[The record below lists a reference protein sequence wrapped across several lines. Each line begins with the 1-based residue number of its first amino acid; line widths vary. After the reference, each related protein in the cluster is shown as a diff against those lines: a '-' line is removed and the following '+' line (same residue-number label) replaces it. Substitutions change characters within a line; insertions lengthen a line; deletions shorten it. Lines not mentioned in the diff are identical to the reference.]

1 MLADL
6 GDLSQIAMPYDE
18 NGTALGHHGY
28 LDWPAGTARCS
39 AGSLAKFLISFMQD
53 GVYDGTTILSA
64 DTIEEM
70 RTVQYEDLSYSQ
82 GLVWYWDEIQ
92 NYEVLGHTGGDPG
105 VSSEM
110 YYDPVTMHG
119 YIWLA
124 NAEVDP
130 DLGKLLLNYAMDLK
144 AVVTTV

>member
-1 MLADL
+1 
-6 GDLSQIAMPYDE
+6 
-18 NGTALGHHGY
+18 
-28 LDWPAGTARCS
+28 
-39 AGSLAKFLISFMQD
+39 
-53 GVYDGTTILSA
+53 
-64 DTIEEM
+64 
-70 RTVQYEDLSYSQ
+70 LSYSQ

-144 AVVTTV
+144 AVVTTA